1 MGFDLLKLSLI
12 LLVIGGLNW
21 GSIGLLG
28 KDLVVTLLGRGTAT
42 KAVYVLVGLAAVI
55 VGARVFGL
63 TEGFEN
69 NMRNGA
75 NGANNMNGAMMGG
88 ANNNMGMNGAMNN
101 GAMNNNMKEGFYAC
115 NPDTEEDDGAGGC
128 KPKSM

>member
-21 GSIGLLG
+21 GAVGLLG

-55 VGARVFGL
+55 VGAKIFGL

-69 NMRNGA
+69 NARNGA
-75 NGANNMNGAMMGG
+75 NMNGANMG
-88 ANNNMGMNGAMNN
+88 ANMNAMNN
-101 GAMNNNMKEGFYAC
+101 GAANNNMKEGFYAC
-115 NPDTEEDDGAGGC
+115 NPDTEEEDGAGGC
-128 KPKSM
+128 KPKDM

>member
-21 GSIGLLG
+21 GAVGLLG

-55 VGARVFGL
+55 VGARIFGL

-75 NGANNMNGAMMGG
+75 NNMNGAMMGG
-88 ANNNMGMNGAMNN
+88 ANGNMNMNTGVNNMAGMNKMA
-101 GAMNNNMKEGFYAC
+101 EGFYAC

-128 KPKSM
+128 KPKTM

>member
-21 GSIGLLG
+21 GAVGLLG

-69 NMRNGA
+69 NVRN
-75 NGANNMNGAMMGG
+75 NGVNGPMMGG
-88 ANNNMGMNGAMNN
+88 ANNMGANNMGAMNN
-101 GAMNNNMKEGFYAC
+101 SANEAENMAEGFYAC
-115 NPDTEEDDGAGGC
+115 NPDTEEEDGEGGC
-128 KPKSM
+128 KPKEM

>member
-21 GSIGLLG
+21 GAVGLLG

-55 VGARVFGL
+55 VGAKIFGL

-75 NGANNMNGAMMGG
+75 NNMNGANMNGAMMGG
-88 ANNNMGMNGAMNN
+88 ANGNMNGVNNMAGMNKMA
-101 GAMNNNMKEGFYAC
+101 EGFYAC

-128 KPKSM
+128 KPKGM

>member
-21 GSIGLLG
+21 GAVGLLG

-55 VGARVFGL
+55 VGAKIFGL

-69 NMRNGA
+69 PNNGM
-75 NGANNMNGAMMGG
+75 NNANNGMNSATNN
-88 ANNNMGMNGAMNN
+88 ANNGMNNANN
-101 GAMNNNMKEGFYAC
+101 EAEGFYAC
-115 NPDTEEDDGAGGC
+115 NPDTEEEDGAGGC
-128 KPKSM
+128 KPKDM

>member
-21 GSIGLLG
+21 GSVGLLG

-42 KAVYVLVGLAAVI
+42 KAVYVLVGLAAVL

-69 NMRNGA
+69 NARNGA
-75 NGANNMNGAMMGG
+75 NNGTMMGG
-88 ANNNMGMNGAMNN
+88 ANNMGMNNMGAMNN

-128 KPKSM
+128 KPKGM

>member
-1 MGFDLLKLSLI
+1 MGLDLLKLSLI

-21 GSIGLLG
+21 GAVGLLG

-55 VGARVFGL
+55 VGAKIVGL

-75 NGANNMNGAMMGG
+75 NNANGAMMGG
-88 ANNNMGMNGAMNN
+88 ANGNMNGANMNAMNN
-101 GAMNNNMKEGFYAC
+101 GAANNNMKEGFYAC
-115 NPDTEEDDGAGGC
+115 NPDTEEEDGAGGC
-128 KPKSM
+128 KPKHM

>member
-21 GSIGLLG
+21 GSVGLLG

-69 NMRNGA
+69 HMRNG
-75 NGANNMNGAMMGG
+75 NGSNMNGTMMGG
-88 ANNNMGMNGAMNN
+88 ANMGAMNN

-128 KPKSM
+128 KPKGM